1 MLPAQTPEARQHAL
15 DKPAEARHARALV
28 RHRLKFAGASI
39 TEVMLA
45 GQADD
50 AIGRMKVT
58 ALLESMPG
66 VGNVRARE
74 LMAEVGVAENRRVRG
89 LGVQQMRAIARH
101 FEEPR

>member
-15 DKPAEARHARALV
+15 DKAAEARQARALV

-66 VGNVRARE
+66 VGKVRARE

>member
-1 MLPAQTPEARQHAL
+1 MLPAQTPEARQQAL
-15 DKPAEARHARALV
+15 DKAAAARAARAIV

-45 GQADD
+45 GQGDD

-66 VGNVRARE
+66 IGKVRSRE
-74 LMAEVGVAENRRVRG
+74 IMAEVGVAENRRVRG
-89 LGVQQMRAIARH
+89 LGVQQIRAIARH
-101 FEEPR
+101 FEGA